1 MRGKYI
7 YEYSVVRL
15 VPRVEREE
23 FINIGIL
30 LFCKSENYLKVHF
43 EVKPDKILM
52 LHPSIDLTIIEKY
65 IEEIHNIVN
74 GKCSNEFIKSLD
86 IPSKFRWLSA
96 KKSTMLQY
104 SPIHVGKSDN
114 LDSTLENLTS
124 LFVK

>member
-1 MRGKYI
+1 
-7 YEYSVVRL
+7 

-23 FINIGIL
+23 FINIGVL
-30 LFCKSENYLKVHF
+30 LYCKSENYLKVHF
-43 EVKPDKILM
+43 VLNSDKILT
-52 LHPSIDLTIIEKY
+52 LHSGIDLTIVEKY

-74 GKCSNEFIKSLD
+74 GKCSNEFLKSLD

-104 SPIHVGKSDN
+104 APIHVGKSEN
-114 LDSTLENLTS
+114 LDNTLENLIN

>member
-1 MRGKYI
+1 MQGKYI
-7 YEYSVVRL
+7 YEYSIIRL

-23 FINIGIL
+23 FINIGVL
-30 LFCKSENYLKVHF
+30 LYCKSENYLKVHF
-43 EVKPDKILM
+43 VLNSDKILT
-52 LHPSIDLTIIEKY
+52 LHSGIDLTIVEKY

-74 GKCSNEFIKSLD
+74 GKCSNEFLKSLD

-104 SPIHVGKSDN
+104 APIHVGKSEN
-114 LDSTLENLTS
+114 LDNTLENLIN